1 MLRLGFAVMLVAVA
15 GYAAQPKSD
24 SDALQGKWKGH
35 DSGSDGSGSASLVVT
50 GAKLEFRGA
59 DTNEWY
65 KATFTLQEDKNPKQ
79 LIAVVTDSA
88 APQYVGKK
96 ANAIY
101 QIKDGKLTI
110 SAKEPGNPDVP
121 TAFEGPDTRTIV
133 FKREKP

>member
-1 MLRLGFAVMLVAVA
+1 MLRLGFAVMLVAAA
-15 GYAAQPKSD
+15 GYAAPPKSD
-24 SDALQGKWKGH
+24 SDALQGKWKGQ

-65 KATFTLQEDKNPKQ
+65 KATFTLQEDKTPKQ
-79 LIAVVTDSA
+79 LIAVVTESA
-88 APQYVGKK
+88 APQYVGKTAK
-96 ANAIY
+96 AIY
-101 QIKDGKLTI
+101 QIKEGKLTI
-110 SAKEPGNPDVP
+110 TAKEPGNPDVP